1 MSDLRVCCAIFHTFW
16 MSDHDTHHCNIVL
29 PHWKSLILQDIS
41 SVSSLSQCA
50 RVRDEK
56 YVLKYK
62 YKAWKHEMTNSLTI
76 KIFVVEIFDFF
87 DNFRQLLQFWKKLF
101 SPIFCC
107 NLGQFYILTILTVF
121 ENMKTIQT
129 IENLKSR
136 QS

>member
-62 YKAWKHEMTNSLTI
+62 YKAWKHEMTNILTI
-76 KIFVVEIFDFF
+76 KIFVVEFLTNFQPFF
-87 DNFRQLLQFWKKLF
+87 
-101 SPIFCC
+101 C

-129 IENLKSR
+129 IENLKS
-136 QS
+136 